1 MAAAPV
7 TPRRARGKTFA
18 SLANYNFRMF
28 WIGQLISQAGSWMQR
43 MAQAWLVLDIS
54 HSPAALGIV
63 TALQFLPILCLTV
76 FAGVFVDR
84 LPKYRL
90 LIVTQSLAL
99 GQSLI
104 LALLCAGGHITLW
117 QIYILAAF
125 LGLITALDNPARQA
139 MVVEVVGRE
148 QLTNAVGLNS
158 AQFNASRLIGPA
170 VGGLAIAAWG
180 VTICFFLNAASFLA
194 VLVGLLLMKPE
205 LFHHLPQR
213 QTRQSVLNQMGE
225 GLGFVFGTPSMAVI
239 IIPLAF
245 LACFGYNFQI
255 ITPILARD
263 VLNVGAQG
271 FGALTAAAGIGA
283 LLSSLAVARRERST
297 LRLLLLAAGIFGI
310 ADFGIAISS
319 RVVLT
324 FLMLVVTGYTGQT
337 VNASANTMLQ
347 LGSPDDLRGRVMG
360 VYTMF
365 FAGMSPIGSLFTGLV
380 ASTAGVRFTIAVEAA
395 ICASSVVMALLFRRM
410 KAGPILAPARIARS

>member
-1 MAAAPV
+1 
-7 TPRRARGKTFA
+7 
-18 SLANYNFRMF
+18 
-28 WIGQLISQAGSWMQR
+28 MQR
-43 MAQAWLVLDIS
+43 MAQAWLVLDMS

-99 GQSLI
+99 GQSLVLWL
-104 LALLCAGGHITLW
+104 LAASGQITLW

-125 LGLITALDNPARQA
+125 LGLVTALDNPARQA

-158 AQFNASRLIGPA
+158 AQFNASRLVGPA
-170 VGGLAIAAWG
+170 IGGLTIAAGG
-180 VTICFFLNAASFLA
+180 VTVCFFLNAVSFLA

-205 LFHHLPQR
+205 LFHHLTQR
-213 QTRQSVLNQMGE
+213 RSSQSVLRQMGE
-225 GLGFVFGTPSMAVI
+225 GMQFVFGTPKMAVI
-239 IIPLAF
+239 IIPLAS

-263 VLNVGAQG
+263 VLH
-271 FGALTAAAGIGA
+271 IGA
-283 LLSSLAVARRERST
+283 HRGGRHWRAAVRAGLAVATRGSSSM
-297 LRLLLLAAGIFGI
+297 RLLLLAAGVFSVANFGI
-310 ADFGIAISS
+310 ALAPWA
-319 RVVLT
+319 VLT
-324 FLMLVVTGYTGQT
+324 FMLLIVNGYAGQT

-347 LGSPDDLRGRVMG
+347 LGAPDDLRGRVMG

-365 FAGMSPIGSLFTGLV
+365 FAGMSPIGALFTGLL
-380 ASTAGVRFTIAVEAA
+380 ASTAGIRPTIAVEAGL
-395 ICASSVVMALLFRRM
+395 CLCSVVVALLFGRL
-410 KAGPILAPARIARS
+410 KPAGV

>member
-1 MAAAPV
+1 MVEAPQTAAEGSARHS
-7 TPRRARGKTFA
+7 PRKTFA

-28 WIGQLISQAGSWMQR
+28 WSGQLISQAGSWMQR

-54 HSPAALGIV
+54 HSPTALGIV
-63 TALQFLPILCLTV
+63 TALQFLPILCLTA

-99 GQSLI
+99 GQSLALWL
-104 LALLCAGGHITLW
+104 LAASGHIGLW
-117 QIYILAAF
+117 QIYVLAAF
-125 LGLITALDNPARQA
+125 LGLVTALDNPARQA

-158 AQFNASRLIGPA
+158 AQFNASRLVGPA
-170 VGGLAIAAWG
+170 LGGLTIAAWG
-180 VTICFFLNAASFLA
+180 VTVCFFLNAASFLA

-213 QTRQSVLNQMGE
+213 RSSRSVLQQMGE
-225 GLGFVFGTPSMAVI
+225 GMQFVFGTPKMAVI
-239 IIPLAF
+239 IIPLAS

-255 ITPILARD
+255 ITPLLARD
-263 VLNVGAQG
+263 VLHIGAEG

-283 LLSSLAVARRERST
+283 LLSALAVATRGSST
-297 LRLLLLAAGIFGI
+297 MRLLLLAAGVFGAVEFGI
-310 ADFGIAISS
+310 AFSS
-319 RVVLT
+319 WAVLT
-324 FLMLVVTGYTGQT
+324 FVLLIVTGYAGQT

-347 LGSPDDLRGRVMG
+347 LGAPDDLRGRVMG

-365 FAGMSPIGSLFTGLV
+365 FAGMTPIGSLFTGLL
-380 ASTAGVRFTIAVEAA
+380 ASAAGIRPTIAVEAGL
-395 ICASSVVMALLFRRM
+395 CLCSVVVALLFGRV
-410 KAGPILAPARIARS
+410 KPAEA